1 MEELDNGCKL
11 GIDSWADTACAGKH
25 AFVEEFVAG
34 KSVTVTG
41 FTSALGTLNNLPIA
55 NVLYA
60 CDLENGTTVI
70 LESNN
75 SIYMGSE
82 MDNSLLNPIQMEEN
96 DVKVDIRPSTYYP
109 NVVDAQTVIFEDGT
123 RIPILY
129 DGVLPYIAARRP
141 TPEEID
147 SCPRLALTSRDDWN
161 PFLLGGSFSR
171 LSSVKKDGS
180 SFESFV
186 SIMNADP
193 IGTYLTSEAMVSAI
207 ESKIVTNPIM
217 VILLSICG

>member
-11 GIDSWADTACAGKH
+11 GIDSWPDTACAGKH

-34 KSVTVTG
+34 KSVTATG
-41 FTSALGTLNNLPIA
+41 FTLSLGTLDNLPIA

-109 NVVDAQTVIFEDGT
+109 NVVDAQTVIFKDGT

-129 DGVLPYIAARRP
+129 NGVLPYIAARRP
-141 TPEEID
+141 TP
-147 SCPRLALTSRDDWN
+147 
-161 PFLLGGSFSR
+161 
-171 LSSVKKDGS
+171 
-180 SFESFV
+180 
-186 SIMNADP
+186 
-193 IGTYLTSEAMVSAI
+193 
-207 ESKIVTNPIM
+207 
-217 VILLSICG
+217 